1 MQTGEE
7 TAAAEEPIL
16 EEGSGREQVREGRSH
31 ACLESRLCVFAR
43 KLCVVSTRALCSFQT
58 ARRAADSCSF
68 SGKTCV

>member
-16 EEGSGREQVREGRSH
+16 EEGSGREQVREGRST
-31 ACLESRLCVFAR
+31 RLFGVSSLVFSHENCAWFR
-43 KLCVVSTRALCSFQT
+43 LGHSAASK
-58 ARRAADSCSF
+58 RRAADSCSF